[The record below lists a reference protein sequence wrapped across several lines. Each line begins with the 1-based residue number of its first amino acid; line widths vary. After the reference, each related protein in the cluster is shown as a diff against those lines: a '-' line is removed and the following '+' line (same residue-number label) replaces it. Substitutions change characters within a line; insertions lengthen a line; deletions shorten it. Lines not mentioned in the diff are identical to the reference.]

1 MIINSKFVC
10 YCIDSRLSFS
20 PDGSL
25 LVVPTGVHRHLKGSS
40 TTPSSS
46 NNNHRSYAT
55 HIFVRDNWQTPA
67 ASLIGAEEPSVGV
80 RFCPKPFQLLNDS
93 NSVFSPP
100 MFHGNYR
107 WLYAVIT
114 IGSIFV
120 YDTQHPHPLFK
131 VSGIHYA
138 AINDV
143 AWSADG
149 RILVACSSDGYLTFI
164 RFAEHALGDLM
175 TAENVP
181 ELIKRSQPALY
192 PLQNANGDEFINTA
206 VVNSVGAED
215 QVEESAAEQR
225 EEDEAVK
232 MNVDEIPAKE
242 EEAVK
247 MNVDEIPAVT
257 ATATVNTDDSLLKK
271 RKRIQPIQISPLSPA
286 VVHATVTSSPSTV
299 DAVKV

>member
-40 TTPSSS
+40 TTPPSS

-93 NSVFSPP
+93 NSVSSPP
-100 MFHGNYR
+100 MFHGSYR
-107 WLYAVIT
+107 WLYAVFT

-120 YDTQHPHPLFK
+120 YDTQHSHPLFK

-143 AWSADG
+143 AWSVDG
-149 RILVACSSDGYLTFI
+149 RMLVACSSDGYLTFI

-175 TAENVP
+175 MAENVP

-192 PLQNANGDEFINTA
+192 PLQYSNGDELINTA
-206 VVNSVGAED
+206 VANSVEAED
-215 QVEESAAEQR
+215 QVEELAAEQR
-225 EEDEAVK
+225 E
-232 MNVDEIPAKE
+232 E

-257 ATATVNTDDSLLKK
+257 ATATSNTDDSLLKK

-286 VVHATVTSSPSTV
+286 VVHATVTSPPSTI